1 MKAAMILYVEDNE
14 LVLHGVKDTL
24 ELEDGWRVD
33 ACTDGAAALAKL
45 ESSAHYDL
53 LLFDN
58 ELPGVDGLT
67 LIRRARELPHRRHTP
82 IAMLS
87 ASRIEAEARRAGA
100 DEFLRKPDDIMN
112 ITEHVRRL
120 LNVWR

>member
-1 MKAAMILYVEDNE
+1 MQAAMILYVEDNE

-24 ELEDGWRVD
+24 EQEEGWRVD
-33 ACTDGAAALAKL
+33 ACTDGTTALAKI
-45 ESSAHYDL
+45 ESSEHYDL

-67 LIRRARELPHRRHTP
+67 LIRRARELPHRQHTP

-87 ASRIEAEARRAGA
+87 ASRIEREARRAGA
-100 DEFLRKPDDIMN
+100 DEFLKKPDN
-112 ITEHVRRL
+112 ITNIIEHVRRL
-120 LNVWR
+120 LNIRR

>member
-24 ELEDGWRVD
+24 EMEEGWRVD
-33 ACTDGAAALAKL
+33 ACADGTTALAKL

-87 ASRIEAEARRAGA
+87 ASRIEREARRAGA
-100 DEFLRKPDDIMN
+100 DEFLKKPDDITK

-120 LNVWR
+120 LNIWR

>member
-1 MKAAMILYVEDNE
+1 MQAAMILYVEDNE

-24 ELEDGWRVD
+24 EQEEGWRVD
-33 ACTDGAAALAKL
+33 ACADGTTALTKL
-45 ESSAHYDL
+45 ESGAHYDL

-67 LIRRARELPHRRHTP
+67 LIRRARELPHRRHLP

-87 ASRIEAEARRAGA
+87 ASHIKADALRAGA
-100 DEFLRKPDDIMN
+100 DEFLKKPDDITK

-120 LNVWR
+120 FNIRR